1 MQPFSMGPRN
11 CLGQNM
17 AWHEMRLIFGNL
29 LSKFDMELCEESRG
43 WINGKTYVLWE
54 KTPLMVR
61 LRRRPGTQR
70 HDTGPLN
77 F

>member
-1 MQPFSMGPRN
+1 MGPRN

-17 AWHEMRLIFGNL
+17 AWHEMRLIIGNL
-29 LSKFDMELCEESRG
+29 LSKFDMELYEESRG
-43 WINGKTYVLWE
+43 WIKGKTYALWE

-61 LRRRPGTQR
+61 LRPRPGTQM